1 MDQNQL
7 DQEKKIAA
15 LRSLEYIKNGMTV
28 GLGTGSTSSHMIRG
42 LGEKIRDGLS
52 INAVASSER
61 SAQLAENI
69 GISLISLDQAGLL
82 DIYIDGADEFD
93 DQFRMIK
100 GGGGAL
106 LREKILAYNSRF
118 NVIITDSSK
127 HVKKLGKFKL
137 PLEIIGFARKNIIEQ
152 LAEMNL
158 KPKIREMDGDP
169 FKTDENNLIVDVDIE
184 QQDQIETLNQK
195 LLGIPGVVE
204 TGLFLN
210 LADVI
215 IYAKKEEIK
224 VLENKDRVLR

>member
-1 MDQNQL
+1 MDQKQL
-7 DQEKKIAA
+7 DQEKKLAA
-15 LRSLEYIKNGMTV
+15 LRSLEYVENGMTV
-28 GLGTGSTSSHMIRG
+28 GLGTGSTSSQMIRG

-61 SAQLAENI
+61 SARLAENI
-69 GISLISLDQAGLL
+69 GIKLISLDQAGLL

-106 LREKILAYNSRF
+106 LREKILAYNSNF

-127 HVKKLGKFKL
+127 HVKNLGKFKL

-152 LAEMNL
+152 LTEMNL
-158 KPKIREMDGDP
+158 KPKIREIDGKP

-184 QQDQIETLNQK
+184 QQDQIELLNQK

-215 IYAKKEEIK
+215 IYAKKEEINI
-224 VLENKDRVLR
+224 LENKQRVLR